1 MPTRHADDDDVD
13 DATHPFFFELVVAV
27 VGRGQDRVAMRQ
39 PLDPAERQRSHDA
52 ENDEKQQLKEFRSR
66 R

>member
-1 MPTRHADDDDVD
+1 MRQADDDGDVAAVN

-27 VGRGQDRVAMRQ
+27 VGRGQDRVAVRQ

-52 ENDEKQQLKEFRSR
+52 ENDEKQQLKEV
-66 R
+66 